1 MKNIRFIL
9 VCVYFVLSCSFL
21 SAQEVPP
28 PKAVFGLRITANYTF
43 IKTEE
48 FYDNYHVLSSQP
60 AVFVEFNQKHEVHAG
75 VILAHMI
82 NPSWYDHVYY
92 QENASGLFIG
102 YRYIFNEAAKNLR
115 IFGQIDGS
123 CTFAKFRGSSLGS
136 GIYDHLSK
144 SNLIGGHISFGA
156 DYKLTKHITL
166 LAGVGAG
173 FIITDVSEQFDKMLI
188 SPFLGID
195 YRF

>member
-1 MKNIRFIL
+1 MKHNRFISL
-9 VCVYFVLSCSFL
+9 CVYFALSCSLL
-21 SAQEVPP
+21 SAQEVPA

-82 NPSWYDHVYY
+82 NPSWYDHIYY
-92 QENASGLFIG
+92 QENASGLFLG
-102 YRYIFNEAAKNLR
+102 YRYIFNEAVRNLR

-123 CTFAKFRGSSLGS
+123 YTFVKYRTSSLGS
-136 GIYDHLSK
+136 GVSKHLIK
-144 SNLIGGHISFGA
+144 SNLLGGHISFGA
-156 DYKLTKHITL
+156 DYKLAKHITL
-166 LAGVGAG
+166 LAGAGAG
-173 FIITDVSEQFDKMLI
+173 CTITDISEQFDKMML

>member
-1 MKNIRFIL
+1 MKHNRFISFC
-9 VCVYFVLSCSFL
+9 VCFVLSCSFL
-21 SAQEVPP
+21 SAQEVPA
-28 PKAVFGLRITANYTF
+28 PKAVFGLRITANYTCF
-43 IKTEE
+43 KTEE
-48 FYDNYHVLSSQP
+48 FHNNYQVLSSQP
-60 AVFVEFNQKHEVHAG
+60 AVFVEFNQHHEVHAG

-82 NPSWYDHVYY
+82 NPSWYDHIYY

-102 YRYIFNEAAKNLR
+102 YRYIFNEAVRNLR

-123 CTFAKFRGSSLGS
+123 WTFAKFRGSSLGS

-156 DYKLTKHITL
+156 DYKLAKHITL
-166 LAGVGAG
+166 SAGAGAG
-173 FIITDVSEQFDKMLI
+173 FIISDISEQFDKMLI
-188 SPFLGID
+188 SPFIGID